1 MLKHLLPNL
10 MVAPALL
17 CTVVSQV
24 QVLRRLLAYIAIDDG
39 QATVLHAT
47 PLQRARST

>member
-10 MVAPALL
+10 MVALVLL
-17 CTVVSQV
+17 CTVVS
-24 QVLRRLLAYIAIDDG
+24 QVLRRLLAYIAIDDR
-39 QATVLHAT
+39 QATVLHAS